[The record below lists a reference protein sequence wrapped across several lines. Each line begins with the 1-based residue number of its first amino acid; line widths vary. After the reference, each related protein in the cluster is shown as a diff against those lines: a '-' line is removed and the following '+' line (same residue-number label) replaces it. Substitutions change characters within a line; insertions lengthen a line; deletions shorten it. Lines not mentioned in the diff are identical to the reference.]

1 MLPIRH
7 HLRGKFIL
15 NQDAR
20 RNVRLSVFAQIHPLP
35 SVPVTTLPKTNNVYP
50 KSWFG
55 KGGTPLYQICPF
67 FGIYESMFDFRVCV
81 KDDTPP
87 PPPLAKKS
95 MAWSLHQSRRRS
107 PSACWR
113 YDLPHPGGAEEKSGG
128 VHVGGGASHR
138 KFPFERGGARV
149 GNVSSI
155 KNLYLLKEP
164 SKTTKQTN
172 RWIGEDKSTYSGE
185 LLV

>member
-1 MLPIRH
+1 MTTVIPKPECFGAFLGGKTIAVLPIRH

-87 PPPLAKKS
+87 PRLWQRNPWLGRFTNHEDV
-95 MAWSLHQSRRRS
+95 LQ
-107 PSACWR
+107 
-113 YDLPHPGGAEEKSGG
+113 
-128 VHVGGGASHR
+128 
-138 KFPFERGGARV
+138 ARV
-149 GNVSSI
+149 EGMTCRILVEPR
-155 KNLYLLKEP
+155 KN
-164 SKTTKQTN
+164 
-172 RWIGEDKSTYSGE
+172 RGESTWGGE
-185 LLV
+185 LPIGNSRLNGVGPGWECFKY